1 MHGKIDHTLE
11 HYLAISRAVAGQMDF
26 KAVLHQIAGEVQ
38 KMVPYDHMDVVIIS
52 PDNAD
57 CHVSV
62 EVGVATKW
70 GDDDEV
76 RPISESPIRDLL
88 TGDLDYILSGDAWE
102 DPIFHIHGHFS
113 APIFE
118 ADLHSRIH
126 VPLLVHGRIHGSLN
140 ISSHQ
145 KNAYSEHDL
154 AVAKNIADLI
164 SPYFYALSM
173 GERAR
178 KLALSEGS
186 ARGREE
192 TLRSGALRLTE
203 GMEYQRKRLGMELH
217 DQTLGDLSRI
227 YRQVKTLARRSHIP
241 SAEFAAV
248 GDAIGQC
255 MAELRRI
262 IENAKPGVLDLFG
275 LQQAIEAQLEQAVEG
290 AVPAITYTVTDETG
304 GALDLAPEM
313 LRTSVFR
320 VCQEAINNAVQYS
333 CCGQI
338 SVTIA
343 SRSDAID
350 VSVANDGKAP
360 PEGWDRS
367 TRGIDNMRVRAALI
381 SGRIAF
387 ERNQGLTIVRLTVP
401 NPPGAPGTDPD
412 AEVQLRSS
420 DEPVDS

>member
-1 MHGKIDHTLE
+1 MQTRVDHTLD
-11 HYLAISRAVAGQMDF
+11 HYLSISRAVAGQMDF

-38 KMVPYDHMDVVIIS
+38 TMLPYDHMDVVIIS
-52 PDNAD
+52 PDNSD

-62 EVGVATKW
+62 EVGVATQW
-70 GDDDEV
+70 GEDDES
-76 RPISESPIRDLL
+76 RPIMESPIRDLL
-88 TGDLDYILSGDAWE
+88 NGDLDYILSGDAWE
-102 DPIFHIHGHFS
+102 DPIFHITGHFS
-113 APIFE
+113 APIFD

-126 VPLLVHGRIHGSLN
+126 VPLLVHGKIHGSLN

-145 KNAYSEHDL
+145 KNAYNKDDL

-192 TLRSGALRLTE
+192 ALRSGALRLTE

-227 YRQVKTLARRSHIP
+227 YRQLTTLSRHSKV
-241 SAEFAAV
+241 SAVEVAGI

-255 MAELRRI
+255 MGELRRI
-262 IENAKPGVLDLFG
+262 IENAKPGVLDMFG
-275 LQQAIEAQLEQAVEG
+275 LQQAIEAQLEQSVEG
-290 AVPAITYTVTDETG
+290 IAPKIAYSVIDETG
-304 GALDLAPEM
+304 SALDHSPEM

-320 VCQEAINNAVQYS
+320 VCQEAVNNAVRHGKCRNLNVVIVKNGS
-333 CCGQI
+333 N
-338 SVTIA
+338 
-343 SRSDAID
+343 ID
-350 VSVANDGKAP
+350 VSISNDGLEP
-360 PEGWDRS
+360 PLNWAQS

-381 SGRIAF
+381 SGKISF
-387 ERNQGLTIVRLTVP
+387 ERVNGMTVVRLTVP
-401 NPPGAPGTDPD
+401 GTYSANPVP
-412 AEVQLRSS
+412 QLLTEAS
-420 DEPVDS
+420 

>member
-1 MHGKIDHTLE
+1 MQSRVDHTLD
-11 HYLAISRAVAGQMDF
+11 HYLSISRAVAGQMDF

-38 KMVPYDHMDVVIIS
+38 NMVPYDHMDVVIIS
-52 PDNAD
+52 PDNTD

-62 EVGVATKW
+62 EVGVATQW
-70 GDDDEV
+70 GDGEES
-76 RPISESPIRDLL
+76 RPIKESPIRDLL

-102 DPIFHIHGHFS
+102 DPIFHIRGHFA

-126 VPLLVHGRIHGSLN
+126 VPLLVHGQIHGSLN

-145 KNAYSEHDL
+145 RDAYSEDDL

-192 TLRSGALRLTE
+192 ALRSGALRLTE
-203 GMEYQRKRLGMELH
+203 GMEFQRKRLGMELH
-217 DQTLGDLSRI
+217 DQTLADLSRI
-227 YRQVKTLARRSHIP
+227 YRQMTTLSRRSKVTA
-241 SAEFAAV
+241 AEIAGI
-248 GDAIGQC
+248 GDTIGQC
-255 MAELRRI
+255 MGELRRI

-275 LQQAIEAQLEQAVEG
+275 LQQAIEAQLGQSVEG
-290 AVPAITYTVTDETG
+290 IVPKIAYSVSDETR
-304 GALDLAPEM
+304 GALDRSPEM

-320 VCQEAINNAVQYS
+320 ICQEAVNNAVRHGRCRNLKVAIKKS
-333 CCGQI
+333 GEGI
-338 SVTIA
+338 EVSVT
-343 SRSDAID
+343 
-350 VSVANDGKAP
+350 NDGVEP
-360 PEGWDRS
+360 PKNWSRS

-381 SGRIAF
+381 SGKISFQR
-387 ERNQGLTIVRLTVP
+387 ESKLTVVRLTVP
-401 NPPGAPGTDPD
+401 GSPD
-412 AEVQLRSS
+412 VNSVPQLLT
-420 DEPVDS
+420 EAL

>member
-1 MHGKIDHTLE
+1 MQTRVDHTLD

-38 KMVPYDHMDVVIIS
+38 NIVPYDHMDVVIIS
-52 PDNAD
+52 PDNTD

-62 EVGVATKW
+62 EVGVATQW
-70 GDDDEV
+70 GDDDEF
-76 RPISESPIRDLL
+76 RPIKESPIRDLL

-102 DPIFHIHGHFS
+102 DPIFYITGHFS

-126 VPLLVHGRIHGSLN
+126 VPLLVHGKIHGSLN
-140 ISSHQ
+140 ISSHK
-145 KNAYSEHDL
+145 KNAYDEDDL

-227 YRQVKTLARRSHIP
+227 YRQMTTLSRRSKVTA
-241 SAEFAAV
+241 AEIAGI

-255 MAELRRI
+255 MGELRRI

-275 LQQAIEAQLEQAVEG
+275 LQQAIEAQLEQTVEG
-290 AVPAITYTVTDETG
+290 IAPKIAYSVSDETE
-304 GALDLAPEM
+304 GALDHAPEM

-320 VCQEAINNAVQYS
+320 VCQEAVNNAVRHGR
-333 CCGQI
+333 CRNLN
-338 SVTIA
+338 VAIA
-343 SRSDAID
+343 KNGDSID
-350 VSVANDGKAP
+350 VSISNDGVEP
-360 PEGWDRS
+360 PKNWAQS

-381 SGRIAF
+381 SGKIAF
-387 ERNQGLTIVRLTVP
+387 EREGGLTVIRLTVP
-401 NPPGAPGTDPD
+401 GSYSVKSAP
-412 AEVQLRSS
+412 QLLTEAS
-420 DEPVDS
+420 

>member
-1 MHGKIDHTLE
+1 MQTRVDHTLD

-38 KMVPYDHMDVVIIS
+38 NIVPYDHMDVVIIS
-52 PDNAD
+52 PDNTD

-70 GDDDEV
+70 GDDDES
-76 RPISESPIRDLL
+76 RPIMESPIRDLL

-102 DPIFHIHGHFS
+102 DPSFHITGHFS

-126 VPLLVHGRIHGSLN
+126 VPLLVHGKIHGSLN
-140 ISSHQ
+140 ISRHK
-145 KNAYSEHDL
+145 KNAYDEDDL
-154 AVAKNIADLI
+154 AAAKNIADLI

-227 YRQVKTLARRSHIP
+227 YRQMTTLSRRSKVTA
-241 SAEFAAV
+241 AEIAGI

-255 MAELRRI
+255 MGELRRI

-275 LQQAIEAQLEQAVEG
+275 LQQAIEAQLAQTVEG
-290 AVPAITYTVTDETG
+290 IVPKIAYSVSDETE
-304 GALDLAPEM
+304 GALDHAPEM

-320 VCQEAINNAVQYS
+320 VCQEAVNNAVYHGHCRNLNVAIVKNGDS
-333 CCGQI
+333 
-338 SVTIA
+338 
-343 SRSDAID
+343 ID
-350 VSVANDGKAP
+350 VSISNDGVKP
-360 PEGWDRS
+360 PVNWAQS

-381 SGRIAF
+381 SGKISF
-387 ERNQGLTIVRLTVP
+387 ERMDGLTVIRLTVP
-401 NPPGAPGTDPD
+401 GSYSVNPVP
-412 AEVQLRSS
+412 QLLTEAS
-420 DEPVDS
+420 

>member
-1 MHGKIDHTLE
+1 MQSRIDHTLDR
-11 HYLAISRAVAGQMDF
+11 YLSISRAVAGQMDF

-38 KMVPYDHMDVVIIS
+38 NMVPYDHMDVAIIS
-52 PDNAD
+52 PDNTD

-62 EVGVATKW
+62 EVGVATTW
-70 GDDDEV
+70 GKDHEL
-76 RPISESPIRDLL
+76 RPIRESPIRDLL
-88 TGDLDYILSGDAWE
+88 AGDLEYILSGDAWE
-102 DPIFHIHGHFS
+102 DPVFHLTGDYS

-126 VPLLVHGRIHGSLN
+126 APLLVHGKIHGSLN

-145 KNAYSEHDL
+145 KNAYDKDDL

-178 KLALSEGS
+178 MLALSEGS

-192 TLRSGALRLTE
+192 ALRSGALRLTE
-203 GMEYQRKRLGMELH
+203 GMEFQRRRLGMELH

-227 YRQVKTLARRSHIP
+227 YRQITTLSRRSRV
-241 SAEFAAV
+241 SAVEIAGV

-275 LQQAIEAQLEQAVEG
+275 LQQAIEAQLEQSVEG
-290 AVPAITYTVTDETG
+290 IAPKIAYSVTDDTG
-304 GALDLAPEM
+304 GSLDRAPEM

-320 VCQEAINNAVQYS
+320 VCQEAVNNAVRHGR
-333 CCGQI
+333 CRNLN
-338 SVTIA
+338 VTIA
-343 SRSDAID
+343 NNGDSID
-350 VSVANDGKAP
+350 VAISNDGIEP
-360 PEGWDRS
+360 PKNWAQS

-381 SGRIAF
+381 SGRISF
-387 ERNQGLTIVRLTVP
+387 QRLNELTVVRLTVP
-401 NPPGAPGTDPD
+401 GSLGDNPVP
-412 AEVQLRSS
+412 QLLT
-420 DEPVDS
+420 EAF

>member
-1 MHGKIDHTLE
+1 MQARVDHTLD
-11 HYLAISRAVAGQMDF
+11 HYLSISRAVAGQMDF

-38 KMVPYDHMDVVIIS
+38 TMLPYDHMDVVIIA
-52 PDNAD
+52 PDNTD

-62 EVGVATKW
+62 EVGVATQW
-70 GDDDEV
+70 GEGDES
-76 RPISESPIRDLL
+76 RPIAESPIRDLL

-102 DPIFHIHGHFS
+102 DPIFHITGHFS

-126 VPLLVHGRIHGSLN
+126 VPLLVHGKIHGSLN

-145 KNAYSEHDL
+145 KNAYNEDDL

-227 YRQVKTLARRSHIP
+227 YRQMTSLSRRSKVTA
-241 SAEFAAV
+241 AEVAGI

-255 MAELRRI
+255 MGELRRI
-262 IENAKPGVLDLFG
+262 IENAKPGVLDMFG
-275 LQQAIEAQLEQAVEG
+275 LQQAIEAQLEQSVEG
-290 AVPAITYTVTDETG
+290 ISPKISYTVIDETG
-304 GALDLAPEM
+304 GALDQSPEM

-320 VCQEAINNAVQYS
+320 VCQEAVNNAVRHGK
-333 CCGQI
+333 CRNLN
-338 SVTIA
+338 VMIA
-343 SRSDAID
+343 RNGINID
-350 VSVANDGKAP
+350 VSVSNDGVEP
-360 PEGWDRS
+360 PLNWAQS
-367 TRGIDNMRVRAALI
+367 KRGIDNMRVRAALI
-381 SGRIAF
+381 SGQICF
-387 ERNQGLTIVRLTVP
+387 ERVNGTTIVRLTVP
-401 NPPGAPGTDPD
+401 GAIQINPVP
-412 AEVQLRSS
+412 QLLT
-420 DEPVDS
+420 EA

>member
-1 MHGKIDHTLE
+1 MHTRGDHTLD
-11 HYLAISRAVAGQMDF
+11 HYLSISRAVAGQMDF

-38 KMVPYDHMDVVIIS
+38 NMLPYDHMDVVIIS

-62 EVGVATKW
+62 EVGVATQW

-76 RPISESPIRDLL
+76 RPIVESPIRDLL
-88 TGDLDYILSGDAWE
+88 TGDLEYILSGDAWE
-102 DPIFHIHGHFS
+102 DPVFHITGHFS

-126 VPLLVHGRIHGSLN
+126 VPLLVHGKIHGSLN

-145 KNAYSEHDL
+145 KNAYNEDDL

-227 YRQVKTLARRSHIP
+227 YRQMTTLSRRSKVT
-241 SAEFAAV
+241 AV
-248 GDAIGQC
+248 EVAGIGDAIGQC
-255 MAELRRI
+255 MGELRRI
-262 IENAKPGVLDLFG
+262 IENAKPGVLDMFG
-275 LQQAIEAQLEQAVEG
+275 LQQAIEAQLEQSVEG
-290 AVPAITYTVTDETG
+290 VVPKISYSVVDQTG
-304 GALDLAPEM
+304 SALDHAPEM

-320 VCQEAINNAVQYS
+320 VCQEAVNNAVRHGK
-333 CCGQI
+333 CRDLKVVIVKNG
-338 SVTIA
+338 
-343 SRSDAID
+343 SDID
-350 VSVANDGKAP
+350 VSISNDGLEP
-360 PEGWDRS
+360 PLNWAQS
-367 TRGIDNMRVRAALI
+367 KRGIDNMRVRAALI
-381 SGRIAF
+381 SGKIVF
-387 ERNQGLTIVRLTVP
+387 ERIDGLTVVRLSV
-401 NPPGAPGTDPD
+401 PGALTKKSKPQFLK
-412 AEVQLRSS
+412 EVS
-420 DEPVDS
+420 